1 MGRLRRTL
9 AGFNAFIRK
18 SRVEQELEDE
28 LRACLEISIQEK
40 TRAGMSG
47 EHAAR
52 AARVELGSL
61 EAVKDHTRDVG
72 WEAKVESIWRDV
84 RCALRML
91 RRSPAFAAV
100 AILTLGLAIGANV
113 AVFTFVDAVLIQ
125 PLPFK
130 EPDRLVMLSES
141 HIESGQHRVGVLPGS
156 FLDWRQR
163 GRSFEAISLLWTGP
177 FLITNRQE
185 PARITGAT
193 VSPNFF
199 ELLGVAPVL
208 GRTFPST
215 EAAAVGHEREIV
227 ISHGL
232 WQRWFGADPG
242 VLGRTLEV
250 QGWVNLTIVGVMP
263 PDFGLP
269 RGAELWSHESW
280 RSSGRGDRWRHAI
293 GRMSVGVSV
302 ETARREL
309 DQISVQLAEE
319 FPATNAGWT
328 ATVEPL
334 ADVIVGNVRP
344 ALSAMLAAVALV
356 FLIACVN
363 VASLVLLRGLGRQR
377 ELAMRAALGASRS
390 RLARQSLVEHAV
402 LAAAGTLVGGLLAI
416 AILDGLVAL
425 APTAIPRLETISMDM
440 RVLTYL
446 VLLALATVVITG
458 AIPALKS
465 SRAEVSAAL
474 KGDTAGG
481 APGMG
486 GRGLVVAE
494 VALAG
499 VLLAGAGLMVR
510 TIVNLQRVDLGFEPS
525 GVVTAD
531 LMLPISR
538 MTEGPARVG
547 ARPAW
552 DRLAL
557 FYSDLVDQIE
567 AVPGVRRA
575 AAVAAPSLA
584 GREATWFA
592 RTSIVR
598 PRADGSPEWRAIQR
612 RVVTPGYFEVLRLP
626 LARGRAFNEQDNALE
641 FLRSGTGRRRGVAIV
656 NHVAA
661 QQYWPGED
669 PLGAFLAID
678 GDSRVDGRVVVGVAG
693 DARDLAPDI
702 APPPT
707 VYVPF
712 AETPDFGVTLLA
724 RVADGVVPVVD
735 IRTRLRSRDSS
746 MMIGKIRPLK
756 DAYSVTLAPRRFI
769 TIVLTAFAGFGL
781 LLASMG
787 LYGLV
792 AISVAQRTR
801 ELGIRVALGARH
813 SEILKLVL
821 GQAVAIT
828 VIGIVIGLCGTV
840 ATARYLTGMLFGL
853 TPFDAT
859 TLAAVSL
866 VFGVVAAV
874 ASYLPA
880 RRATKIDPLL
890 AIRYE

>member
-1 MGRLRRTL
+1 MGLLRRTL
-9 AGFNAFIRK
+9 AGFNALIRK

-28 LRACLEISIQEK
+28 LRECLEISIEEK
-40 TRAGMSG
+40 TRAGMPR
-47 EHAAR
+47 EHAV
-52 AARVELGSL
+52 RVAGLELGSL

-72 WEAKVESIWRDV
+72 WETKVESVWRDV
-84 RCALRML
+84 RYALRML
-91 RRSPAFAAV
+91 RRSPAFAAL
-100 AILTLGLAIGANV
+100 AILTLGLGIGANV

-125 PLPFK
+125 PLPFN

-141 HIESGQHRVGVLPGS
+141 HIESGQQRVGVLPGS

-163 GRSFEAISLLWTGP
+163 SRSFEAIALLWSGP

-208 GRTFPST
+208 GRTFPSS
-215 EAAAVGHEREIV
+215 EAEAVGHEREIV

-232 WQRWFGADPG
+232 WQRWFGADPQ

-250 QGWVNLTIVGVMP
+250 QGWVTLTIVGVMP

-293 GRMSVGVSV
+293 GRMSAGVSI
-302 ETARREL
+302 ETAKREL
-309 DQISVQLAEE
+309 EQISVQLAEE

-328 ATVEPL
+328 ATAEPL
-334 ADVIVGNVRP
+334 ADAIVGPVRP
-344 ALSAMLAAVALV
+344 ALAAMLAAVALV

-363 VASLVLLRGLGRQR
+363 VATLVLLRGLRRQR
-377 ELAMRAALGASRS
+377 ELAMRAALGAGRN

-402 LAAAGTLVGGLLAI
+402 LAAAGTITGGLLAV

-446 VLLALATVVITG
+446 VLLALGTVAIIG

-465 SRAEVSAAL
+465 SRVEMSAAL
-474 KGDTAGG
+474 KGDNAGR

-486 GRGLVVAE
+486 GRFLVVAE

-525 GVVTAD
+525 GVVAAD

-538 MTEGPARVG
+538 LTEGPARVG

-552 DRLAL
+552 DRLAV
-557 FYSDLVDQIE
+557 FYSDVVEQIE

-575 AAVAAPSLA
+575 AVVAAPSLA

-592 RTSIVR
+592 RTGIVR

-612 RVVTPGYFEVLRLP
+612 RVVTPGYFDVLRLP
-626 LARGRAFNEQDNALE
+626 LVRGRGFNEQDNALE

-661 QQYWPGED
+661 QQFWRGED
-669 PLGAFLAID
+669 PLGAFLTID
-678 GDSRVDGRVVVGVAG
+678 GDSRVDGRVVVGIAG

-712 AETPDFGVTLLA
+712 AETPDFSATLLA
-724 RVADGVVPVVD
+724 RAADGVVPRAD
-735 IRTRLRSRDSS
+735 IRTRLRNGDPSL
-746 MMIGKIRPLK
+746 MIGEIRPLG
-756 DAYSVTLAPRRFI
+756 DSYSATLAPRRFI
-769 TIVLTAFAGFGL
+769 TIVLIAFAGFGL
-781 LLASMG
+781 LLAGMG

-792 AISVAQRTR
+792 AVSVAQRTR
-801 ELGIRVALGARH
+801 ELGIRMALGARH

-821 GQAVAIT
+821 VQAVAIT
-828 VIGIVIGLCGTV
+828 VIGIVIGLCGSA
-840 ATARYLTGMLFGL
+840 ATARYLEGMLFGL
-853 TPFDAT
+853 TPLDAT

-866 VFGVVAAV
+866 LFGLVAAF
-874 ASYLPA
+874 ASYWPA
-880 RRATKIDPLL
+880 RRAMKVDPLI